1 MWRDS
6 SLHRNTAAWAWSS
19 ADSGPPPDTGMRT
32 FTMSSVSGSEAARLA
47 IGVRVSAGRI
57 ALKRMPSAPYWHAPL
72 TVSALIPPL
81 AADYANVLNAPATG
95 LVAATDE
102 M

>member
-1 MWRDS
+1 
-6 SLHRNTAAWAWSS
+6 AAQRALARGGWSRRTR
-19 ADSGPPPDTGMRT
+19 GPPPDTGMRT

-47 IGVRVSAGRI
+47 IGVSVSAGRI
-57 ALKRMPSAPYWHAPL
+57 ALNRMPSAPYWHAPL
-72 TVSALIPPL
+72 IVSALIPPL
-81 AADYANVLNAPATG
+81 AAEYANVLNAPATG